1 LFAVQKTEPWEDDK
15 CEADMEKYVW
25 EGSQS
30 QRPVEQ
36 LLQRMPDKE
45 KAQDMPEVIEQYA
58 AYAGEYHI
66 TLTVLSFQTAFPLMV
81 KINSIHFGYRFIVYV
96 RVVAVRCGTLLQ
108 PKYAG
113 ETSFYIK
120 FNWPFLGAGV
130 VLRSCIIIL

>member
-1 LFAVQKTEPWEDDK
+1 
-15 CEADMEKYVW
+15 MEKYVW

-30 QRPVEQ
+30 QRTVEQ

-45 KAQDMPEVIEQYA
+45 KAQDMPEVIELYA

-108 PKYAG
+108 PMLVIDLSASNSIG
-113 ETSFYIK
+113 R
-120 FNWPFLGAGV
+120 L
-130 VLRSCIIIL
+130 VLVSCYRSCIIIL